1 MDKFAKARNAR
12 AKKDLPRGRESLRNT
27 ERLHY
32 KFIVKYVEG
41 LYPEIHQKAEKLFQ
55 QTRKLN
61 PNVSDLTKTAIFMK
75 TVTPDLPVPKYYYRR
90 KGQQQMV
97 LKIHMLDNEQLSSA
111 MAQPQTQIV
120 PEHTVPTETTP
131 QPQTQIVHEHTVPTE
146 TMPQPQTQIVPE
158 QIIPPEHTPDES
170 LCQHPLL
177 IQPEIYNEILLEIQ
191 RDPEMRQIFDTI
203 TTNDDIS
210 MADQGGE
217 IAQHTEDD
225 NGMNEQIWNNIC
237 PSDGTMLLEKIV
249 EGY

>member
-12 AKKDLPRGRESLRNT
+12 AKKDLPRGRESIRNT

-32 KFIVKYVEG
+32 KFIVKYIEG

-61 PNVSDLTKTAIFMK
+61 PNVSDLTKTAIFIK
-75 TVTPDLPVPKYYYRR
+75 TVTPDLPVPKYYYKR

-97 LKIHMLDNEQLSSA
+97 LKIQMLDNEQLSSA
-111 MAQPQTQIV
+111 MPQPQTQIV
-120 PEHTVPTETTP
+120 PEHTVP
-131 QPQTQIVHEHTVPTE
+131 IE

-170 LCQHPLL
+170 LCQHPFL
-177 IQPEIYNEILLEIQ
+177 IAPEIYNEILLEIQ
-191 RDPEMRQIFDTI
+191 RDPEMAQIFDTI

-210 MADQGGE
+210 MADQDGE

-237 PSDGTMLLEKIV
+237 PSDSTTLLESIV